1 MVRLVNLFKGT
12 QGTFIGLIL
21 LIAFFSVF
29 NQYFFQ
35 IRNFVNIFDQ
45 CTVLGVM
52 ALGMT
57 AVIIIGGIDLSVGS
71 ILALAMMMTGWV
83 WKDFGVPLH
92 FACLIGIFVG
102 TIAGMVNGMLVSYLR
117 LPAFIATLA
126 MLSAARGLA
135 NIFTDGKQ
143 IYGFPEW
150 LTNLSVVRH
159 FGYINITTL
168 IFIFLAIISWILLS
182 YRKEGRN
189 LFAIGGNK
197 EVARL
202 SGINVKLTTVMV
214 YTISGF
220 LSGLAGLLMMAR
232 LNAGVPQAGFT
243 YELDVIAAVV
253 IGGASLNGGVGS
265 IPQTIVGVFIIGV
278 LRNGLNLMGFS
289 PFVQG
294 MVIGGVIVFAVAL
307 DTLKTKER

>member
-1 MVRLVNLFKGT
+1 MNRLINMFKGT

-21 LIAFFSVF
+21 LVAFFSIF
-29 NQYFFQ
+29 NPYFFQ

-92 FACLIGIFVG
+92 YACLLGLFVG
-102 TIAGMVNGMLVSYLR
+102 TLAGTINGMLVSYLR

-150 LTNLSVVRH
+150 LTNLSVIRH
-159 FGYINITTL
+159 FGYINITTV
-168 IFIFLAIISWILLS
+168 IFIILAIISWILLS

-202 SGINVKLTTVMV
+202 SGINVKVTTVMV

>member
-1 MVRLVNLFKGT
+1 
-12 QGTFIGLIL
+12 
-21 LIAFFSVF
+21 
-29 NQYFFQ
+29 
-35 IRNFVNIFDQ
+35 
-45 CTVLGVM
+45 M

-71 ILALAMMMTGWV
+71 ILALSMMVTGWV
-83 WKDFGVPLH
+83 WEAFGVPLH
-92 FACLIGIFVG
+92 YACLVGIFVG
-102 TIAGMVNGMLVSYLR
+102 SIAGLINGMLVSYLR

-159 FGYINITTL
+159 FGFVPVTML
-168 IFIFLAIISWILLS
+168 VFIFLTILCWVLLK

-189 LFAIGGNK
+189 LYAIGGNP

-202 SGINVKLTTVMV
+202 SGINVKGTTVIV

-220 LSGLAGLLMMAR
+220 LSGIAGILLTAR
-232 LNAGVPQAGFT
+232 LNTCVPQAGFT

-253 IGGASLNGGVGS
+253 IGGASLNGGVGG
-265 IPQTIVGVFIIGV
+265 IAGTIVGVFIIGV
-278 LRNGLNLMGFS
+278 LRNGLNLLGFS

-294 MVIGGVIVFAVAL
+294 VVIGAVIVFAVAL
-307 DTLKTKER
+307 DTLKKKER

>member
-1 MVRLVNLFKGT
+1 M
-12 QGTFIGLIL
+12 
-21 LIAFFSVF
+21 
-29 NQYFFQ
+29 
-35 IRNFVNIFDQ
+35 
-45 CTVLGVM
+45 
-52 ALGMT
+52 
-57 AVIIIGGIDLSVGS
+57 
-71 ILALAMMMTGWV
+71 
-83 WKDFGVPLH
+83 PLH
-92 FACLIGIFVG
+92 YACLLGLFVG
-102 TIAGMVNGMLVSYLR
+102 TLAGSINGMLVSYLR

-150 LTNLSVVRH
+150 LTNLSVIRH
-159 FGYINITTL
+159 FGYINITTV
-168 IFIFLAIISWILLS
+168 IFIVLAIISWILLS

-202 SGINVKLTTVMV
+202 SGINVKVTTVMV

-253 IGGASLNGGVGS
+253 IGGASLNGGIGS